1 MLVCSKTASRSA
13 VLSMPPT
20 MVALASWA
28 LPHSAPNLLL
38 DILLTLCKTP
48 WIFFSYIQSFLFRS
62 MQNSAY
68 TVCSTSCSL
77 HSSNPFKTM
86 WVTIFVPDLSTSA
99 PFLAQVGKKREG
111 DISCS
116 WHPLYL
122 VRYSYLHIHS
132 HQQPNF
138 KAFWN
143 NFSLYH
149 VGVSNESNLHYTHN
163 VCVLSW
169 LYVLCLFLSP
179 VSAFPICF
187 LVFSSSLLQ

>member
-1 MLVCSKTASRSA
+1 MVTISENSEKQLLVKQSAAQSIGVGFSRLIQIFRSRESLTISFWDFCYSKFSFFSLLLYKFFLHVVLVYLIGIWHLASAPVVCLAFCPLRRRGFQLSMLVCSKTASRSA

-86 WVTIFVPDLSTSA
+86 
-99 PFLAQVGKKREG
+99 
-111 DISCS
+111 
-116 WHPLYL
+116 
-122 VRYSYLHIHS
+122 
-132 HQQPNF
+132 
-138 KAFWN
+138 
-143 NFSLYH
+143 
-149 VGVSNESNLHYTHN
+149 
-163 VCVLSW
+163 
-169 LYVLCLFLSP
+169 
-179 VSAFPICF
+179 
-187 LVFSSSLLQ
+187 